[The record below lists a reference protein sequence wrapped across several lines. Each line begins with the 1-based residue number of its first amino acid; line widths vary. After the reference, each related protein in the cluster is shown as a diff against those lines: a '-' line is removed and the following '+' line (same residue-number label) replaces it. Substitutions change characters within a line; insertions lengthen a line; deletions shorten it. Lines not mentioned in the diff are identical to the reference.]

1 MKRNNLILILAIT
14 LTISFSVSLSAKVV
28 GTTLGRE
35 FMKIFPKLSNEYIDL
50 NGNGELDRLDDMD
63 EKIPDSRVKD
73 GIIQVQEILDFIQVN
88 FRFISMEKLKSSK
101 DALTNASGDI
111 PELISLNYSRLID
124 EIISEKESFGANDL
138 YLTPSA
144 MKASKEKMAGYI
156 ATMLNAYR
164 KEEKQYENAFT
175 EANRELFR
183 MIEAGYPLPDLNSDD
198 KELLTNLTIHTI
210 IKDKDSNEGK
220 VLAAIRT
227 LGRLKAKE
235 AIPYIQDL
243 LISSNY
249 SIETA
254 IALGNIGSSEARQIL
269 INRLKL
275 EEPGKLKNTLIMAL
289 GKTGGDESVKV
300 ILSLLETEDDESET
314 KPETEKTIV
323 SALASISISGIKDR
337 KIYSILTE
345 YLKNEDPEIR
355 ILAISGI
362 AAYKTAAAT
371 ALLLPILKT
380 EKSEE
385 VQIELV
391 KSLSTDNSPN
401 TIGSFSNLLK
411 EPNTSDDLKIV
422 LLDAIGMNSNGSK
435 AVAVIVNYLGSNNRE
450 VRQSASKSLEKL
462 YTRNGLAIIGG
473 ISRSVNLSNDKLF
486 LTEASSLLSKLADPG
501 SIVTVLN
508 LLGSAY
514 PEVKKNATWTF
525 YRMSPPDNVKVVGE
539 LQKLVTS
546 ETESIEVRI
555 NAVRALGSMGYDTAR
570 LNVWKTLLTTLKL
583 KDAKYRMLKLYGI
596 SALGEMGKV
605 NPEITS
611 SLATIVAREMD
622 ESLKLAAVVSLRS
635 LSPSDPD
642 IEKILI
648 NSFKRSTDDLF
659 KITVL
664 EALGDMGSIETSNL
678 AANLLLKEKPDTI
691 KERAIYVLSHLGDD
705 KSLSALLDITNDV
718 DITEYLMGTLE
729 DADRETLN
737 SLVQRRLKTETD
749 SDRMA
754 VLEELVSRF
763 ETY

>member
-1 MKRNNLILILAIT
+1 MKKNYLILILAII

-28 GTTLGRE
+28 GTTLGRD
-35 FMKIFPKLSNEYIDL
+35 FTKIFPKLSNDYIDL

-88 FRFISMEKLKSSK
+88 FRFISMERLKSSK

-111 PELISLNYSRLID
+111 PELISLSYSSLID
-124 EIISEKESFGANDL
+124 EIISEKERLGANDL

-144 MKASKEKMAGYI
+144 MKAAKEKMAGYI

-164 KEEKQYENAFT
+164 KEEKQYENAFA

-183 MIEAGYPLPDLNSDD
+183 MIEAGYPLPDLNADD

-210 IKDKDSNEGK
+210 IKDKDNNKGK

-235 AIPYIQDL
+235 AIPYLQEL
-243 LISSNY
+243 LISSEYNL
-249 SIETA
+249 ETA
-254 IALGNIGSSEARQIL
+254 IALGNIGSSDARQIL
-269 INRLKL
+269 MDSLKP
-275 EEPGKLKNTLIMAL
+275 EGPGKLKNTLIMAL
-289 GKTGGDESVKV
+289 GKTGGDESVQL
-300 ILSLLETEDDESET
+300 ILSLLDAGDEELEY
-314 KPETEKTIV
+314 ETEKTIV
-323 SALASISISGIKDR
+323 SALASLSSSGIKDR
-337 KIYSILTE
+337 KVYSILTE
-345 YLKNEDPEIR
+345 YLKNQDPEIR

-371 ALLLPILKT
+371 ALLLPILKS

-391 KSLSTDNSPN
+391 RSLSTDNNP
-401 TIGSFSNLLK
+401 TTVVSFSNLLQD
-411 EPNTSDDLKIV
+411 PSTSDEFKIV
-422 LLDAIGMNSNGSK
+422 LIDAIGMNSNGTK
-435 AVAVIVNYLGSNNRE
+435 AVAFIVNYLGSNNRE
-450 VRQSASKSLEKL
+450 VRLSASNSLEKL
-462 YTRNGLAIIGG
+462 YIRNNLAIIGG
-473 ISRSVNLSNDKLF
+473 ISRGVNLSNDKLF

-514 PEVKKNATWTF
+514 PEVKKNATWTL

-555 NAVRALGSMGYDTAR
+555 NAVRALGSMGYDSAR
-570 LNVWKTLLTTLKL
+570 LEVWKTLLTTLKL

-596 SALGEMGKV
+596 SALGSMGTI
-605 NPEITS
+605 NAEITDN
-611 SLATIVAREMD
+611 LTAIVARESD
-622 ESLKLAAVVSLRS
+622 ETLKLAAVNSLRS
-635 LSPSDPD
+635 LSPSDPN
-642 IEKILI
+642 IEKTLV

-678 AANLLLKEKPDTI
+678 AANLLLKEKPGTI

-705 KSLSALLDITNDV
+705 KSLSALLDVTNDK
-718 DITEYLMGTLE
+718 DITEYLMGALE

-737 SLVQRRLKTETD
+737 SLIQRRLKTETD
-749 SDRMA
+749 TDRMA
-754 VLEELVSRF
+754 VLEDLRSRF
-763 ETY
+763 EAY

>member
-1 MKRNNLILILAIT
+1 MKKNYLILILVII

-28 GTTLGRE
+28 GTTLGRD
-35 FMKIFPKLSNEYIDL
+35 FVRIFPKLSNDYIDL

-73 GIIQVQEILDFIQVN
+73 GIIQVQEILDFIQAN
-88 FRFISMEKLKSSK
+88 FRFISMEKLKSSR

-111 PELISLNYSRLID
+111 PELISLNYSSLID
-124 EIISEKESFGANDL
+124 EIISEKERLGANDL

-144 MKASKEKMAGYI
+144 MKAAKEKMAGYI

-164 KEEKQYENAFT
+164 KEEKQYEDAFAK
-175 EANRELFR
+175 ANRELFR

-210 IKDKDSNEGK
+210 IKEKDSNKEK

-235 AIPYIQDL
+235 AIPYLQEL
-243 LISSNY
+243 LTSSEYNL
-249 SIETA
+249 ETA
-254 IALGNIGSSEARQIL
+254 IALGNIGSSDARQIL
-269 INRLKL
+269 MDRLRQ
-275 EEPGKLKNTLIMAL
+275 EESGKLKNALIMAL
-289 GKTGGDESVKV
+289 GKTGGDESVLL
-300 ILSLLETEDDESET
+300 ILSLLGTGDEEIE
-314 KPETEKTIV
+314 KETEKTIV
-323 SALASISISGIKDR
+323 SALASLSSSGIKDR
-337 KIYSILTE
+337 KVYSILTE
-345 YLKNEDPEIR
+345 YLKNQDPEIR

-391 KSLSTDNSPN
+391 KSLSEDSNPGTVV
-401 TIGSFSNLLK
+401 SFSNLLK
-411 EPNTSDDLKIV
+411 EPDTSDEFKTV
-422 LLDAIGMNSNGSK
+422 LIDAIGMNSNGSK
-435 AVAVIVNYLGSNNRE
+435 AVAAIVNFLGNINPE
-450 VRQSASKSLEKL
+450 VRLSASSSLEKL
-462 YTRNGLAIIGG
+462 YSQNSLAIIGG
-473 ISRSVNLSNDKLF
+473 ISRGVNLSKDKLF
-486 LTEASSLLSKLADPG
+486 LTEASALLSKLADPG

-514 PEVKKNATWTF
+514 PEVKKNATWTL

-555 NAVRALGSMGYDTAR
+555 NAVRALGSMGYDSAR
-570 LNVWKTLLTTLKL
+570 LEVWKTLLTTLKL

-596 SALGEMGKV
+596 SALGSMGTV
-605 NPEITS
+605 NSEITS
-611 SLATIVAREMD
+611 NLTAVVARESD
-622 ESLKLAAVVSLRS
+622 ETLKLAAVNSLRS
-635 LSPSDPD
+635 LSPSDPG
-642 IEKILI
+642 IEKTLI

-678 AANLLLKEKPDTI
+678 AANLLLHEKPGTI
-691 KERAIYVLSHLGDD
+691 KERTIYVLSHLGDD
-705 KSLSALLDITNDV
+705 KSLSALLDVTNDN
-718 DITEYLMGTLE
+718 DIIEYLMGVLE
-729 DADRETLN
+729 DADREALN

-749 SDRMA
+749 TDRMA
-754 VLEELVSRF
+754 VLEDLNSRF
-763 ETY
+763 EAY